1 MKRIPILLLLVSCCI
16 NLQAQITDTIN
27 KHMIIAIDRFPDKGN
42 GYQSILESNPQLIIN
57 SISKL
62 SKDIGM
68 AKSDYVSI
76 VIFSIGTNDSS
87 LDKYATCGVING
99 RKLLWN
105 KYTSLK
111 DLFGDRNKSWSAII
125 NSHVNEGSPF
135 SMLTGA
141 QMYSLKACGNDK
153 YLANKTYLLMV
164 TDNQYNGN
172 GDVDAEFVH
181 FMQQGASRN
190 LKREDFRNTCI
201 SISKDYNFIYLSEEI
216 IKDHNMYPYKVTLF
230 EVRPSSSFSL
240 NSVVNYPANLGL
252 QRIRGGYKIS
262 FEYQLTSD
270 KYNLSRFD
278 VEIHH
283 ANNNQKE
290 IISNYDGNSIETKVS
305 SSVISD
311 DSIKV
316 TLKGWLHK
324 KDETYNSA
332 MLNPNDPV
340 FSNLSITQTLP
351 IRDEYKIFGLFPLK
365 DLFWWWYPNDLH
377 AAVVIWEIVL
387 SPIILLLILG
397 IGYYALLKTTKYI
410 PEDKSIK
417 ITHL

>member
-1 MKRIPILLLLVSCCI
+1 
-16 NLQAQITDTIN
+16 
-27 KHMIIAIDRFPDKGN
+27 MIIAIDRFPDKGK
-42 GYQSILESNPQLIIN
+42 GYKSILESNPQLIIN

-62 SKDIGM
+62 SKAIGM
-68 AKSDYVSI
+68 TKSDYVSI

-105 KYTSLK
+105 KYTSPK
-111 DLFGDRNKSWSAII
+111 DLFGDGNKSWSAIL

-141 QMYSLKACGNDK
+141 QMYSLKACANGK
-153 YLANKTYLLMV
+153 HLANKTYLLMV

-181 FMQQGASRN
+181 FMQQGASN
-190 LKREDFRNTCI
+190 KLKREDFRNTCI
-201 SISKDYNFIYLSEEI
+201 SIAKDYNFIFTGEEL
-216 IKDHNMYPYKVTLF
+216 IKEHIMYPYKVTLF

-262 FEYQLTSD
+262 FEYQLTSND
-270 KYNLSRFD
+270 YDLSRFD
-278 VEIHH
+278 VEIQH
-283 ANNNQKE
+283 ANDDQKE
-290 IISNYDGNSIETKVS
+290 TTTCYKGNTIEVKVNTSDINNDSIE
-305 SSVISD
+305 
-311 DSIKV
+311 V

-324 KDETYNSA
+324 KDCSYNCA
-332 MLNPNDPV
+332 MLNPNDSV
-340 FSNLSITQTLP
+340 FSNLSITQKLP
-351 IRDEYKIFGLFPLK
+351 LKDEYKIFGMFPLY

-377 AAVVIWEIVL
+377 AAVVIWEIIL
-387 SPIILLLILG
+387 SPILLLLILG
-397 IGYYALLKTTKYI
+397 LGYYVLLRITKYV
-410 PEDKSIK
+410 PEDTNIK